1 MKDFSLHV
9 TMYILMLEWT

>member
-9 TMYILMLEWT
+9 TMYILTLEWT